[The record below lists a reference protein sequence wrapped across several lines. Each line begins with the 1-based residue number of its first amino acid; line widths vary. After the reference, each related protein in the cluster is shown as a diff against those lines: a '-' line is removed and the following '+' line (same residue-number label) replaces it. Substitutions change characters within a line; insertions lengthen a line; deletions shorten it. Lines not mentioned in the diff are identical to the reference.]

1 MRISRKGTDRS
12 SRSSTCFS
20 RQSGCP
26 SGGTR
31 NLTEKGKQ
39 MSNTAQ
45 IQEYEAPQARPSF
58 RVVSDS
64 PRRHTA
70 SITGGSIDAVRD
82 YLQRI
87 GQFPVLSAEEES
99 DLSQR
104 IEVGLFAQERLE
116 SGRDDDAATIRD
128 LRWLVRDGNNAY
140 ERFVSCNLKLVVSVA
155 KRYSGCGVPLIDL
168 IQEGNVGLDRAVKK
182 FDHEKGF
189 KFSTYAM
196 WWIRQSISRSIADT
210 GALIR
215 VPVHTAEKITKLTR
229 MSRELSIM
237 LGREATFDEIAA
249 EAQLDAEEVQRLLSV
264 DRDGVSLQTSVGDE
278 SFELGDLIEDADLTP
293 VAEIVSIGV
302 RNDELHKRVSE
313 LPRREA
319 QILQFRYGLKG
330 GRPMTFEQVGS
341 ILGVSR
347 ERVRQL
353 ETRALKMLRCPEL
366 YDYLG

>member
-1 MRISRKGTDRS
+1 
-12 SRSSTCFS
+12 
-20 RQSGCP
+20 
-26 SGGTR
+26 
-31 NLTEKGKQ
+31 
-39 MSNTAQ
+39 MSNAVQ
-45 IQEYEAPQARPSF
+45 IVDVEVREARPSF
-58 RVVSDS
+58 HVVPESA
-64 PRRHTA
+64 RRH
-70 SITGGSIDAVRD
+70 SVDITGGSLDAVRD
-82 YLQRI
+82 YLQQI
-87 GQFPVLSAEEES
+87 GKFPVLTAEEES
-99 DLSQR
+99 NLSRR
-104 IEVGLFAQERLE
+104 IEVGLFARERLE
-116 SGRDDDAATIRD
+116 SRKDDDAVTRRY
-128 LRWLVRDGNNAY
+128 LKWLQRDGYVAY

-155 KRYSGCGVPLIDL
+155 KRYSGCGVPLMDL

-182 FDHEKGF
+182 FDYRKGF

-229 MSRELSIM
+229 MSRELSVM
-237 LGREATFDEIAA
+237 LGREATFKEIAVD
-249 EAQLDAEEVQRLLSV
+249 AQLTAEEVERLLSV
-264 DRDGVSLQTSVGDE
+264 DRDGVSLQTAVGDE

-302 RNDELHKRVSE
+302 RNDELHKRVNG
-313 LPRREA
+313 LPSREA

-330 GRPMTFEQVGS
+330 NRPMTFEQVGS

>member
-1 MRISRKGTDRS
+1 VHSLRK
-12 SRSSTCFS
+12 
-20 RQSGCP
+20 
-26 SGGTR
+26 
-31 NLTEKGKQ
+31 KGKQ
-39 MSNTAQ
+39 MSNAVE
-45 IQEYEAPQARPSF
+45 IMEYEAPGTRPSF
-58 RVVSDS
+58 QILPDA
-64 PRRHTA
+64 RRPHSA
-70 SITGGSIDAVRD
+70 DITGGSLDAVRD
-82 YLQRI
+82 YLQQI
-87 GQFPVLSAEEES
+87 GKFPVLTAEEEA
-99 DLSQR
+99 DLSRR
-104 IEVGLFAQERLE
+104 IEIGLFAQERLE
-116 SGRDDDAATIRD
+116 SGVDEDSVTRRD
-128 LRWLVRDGNNAY
+128 LKWLQRDGNAAY

-155 KRYSGCGVPLIDL
+155 KRYSGCGVPLMDL

-182 FDHEKGF
+182 FDHRKGF

-229 MSRELSIM
+229 MGRELSVS
-237 LGREATFDEIAA
+237 LGREATFEEIAA
-249 EAQLDAEEVQRLLSV
+249 EAQLTADEVERLLSV

-302 RNDELHKRVSE
+302 RNDELHKRVNE

-330 GRPMTFEQVGS
+330 NRPMTFEQVGS

>member
-1 MRISRKGTDRS
+1 
-12 SRSSTCFS
+12 
-20 RQSGCP
+20 
-26 SGGTR
+26 
-31 NLTEKGKQ
+31 
-39 MSNTAQ
+39 MSNAAQ
-45 IQEYEAPQARPSF
+45 IMEYDNPKGRPSL
-58 RVVSDS
+58 RVVSAAPS
-64 PRRHTA
+64 HRAVP
-70 SITGGSIDAVRD
+70 ITGGSIDAVRD

-87 GQFPVLSAEEES
+87 GQFPVLTAEEES
-99 DLSQR
+99 SLARR
-104 IEVGLFAQERLE
+104 IEVGLFAQQRLE
-116 SGRDDDAATIRD
+116 SGDGDDAVTRRD
-128 LRWLVRDGNNAY
+128 LQWLMRDGSVAY

-155 KRYSGCGVPLIDL
+155 KRYSGCGVPLMDL

-229 MSRELSIM
+229 MSRELSVT
-237 LGREATFDEIAA
+237 LGREASFEEIAQ
-249 EAQLDAEEVQRLLSV
+249 EAQLGAGEVQRLLSV
-264 DRDGVSLQTSVGDE
+264 DRDGVSLQTAVGDE

-302 RNDELHKRVSE
+302 RNDELHKRVSQ
-313 LPRREA
+313 LPSREA

-330 GRPMTFEQVGS
+330 SRPMTFEQVGS

-366 YDYLG
+366 YEYLG

>member
-1 MRISRKGTDRS
+1 MPNAAQVMEYGTH
-12 SRSSTCFS
+12 
-20 RQSGCP
+20 
-26 SGGTR
+26 
-31 NLTEKGKQ
+31 EV
-39 MSNTAQ
+39 
-45 IQEYEAPQARPSF
+45 RPSF
-58 RVVSDS
+58 HVGSDAPAHRS
-64 PRRHTA
+64 GQIA
-70 SITGGSIDAVRD
+70 GGSIDAVRD

-87 GQFPVLSAEEES
+87 GQFPVLTSEEES
-99 DLSQR
+99 SLARR
-104 IEVGLFAQERLE
+104 IEVGLFAQERLD
-116 SGRDDDAATIRD
+116 SGLDDDAVTRRD
-128 LRWLVRDGNNAY
+128 LQWLARDGGIAY

-155 KRYSGCGVPLIDL
+155 KRYSGCGVPLMDL

-229 MSRELSIM
+229 MSRELSVS
-237 LGREATFDEIAA
+237 LGREASFEEIAE
-249 EAQLDAEEVQRLLSV
+249 EAQLDAEEVERLLSV
-264 DRDGVSLQTSVGDE
+264 DRDGVSLQTAVGDE

-293 VAEIVSIGV
+293 VADIVSIGV
-302 RNDELHKRVSE
+302 RNDELHKRVSQ

-330 GRPMTFEQVGS
+330 SRPMTFEQVGS

-366 YDYLG
+366 YEYLG

>member
-1 MRISRKGTDRS
+1 
-12 SRSSTCFS
+12 
-20 RQSGCP
+20 
-26 SGGTR
+26 
-31 NLTEKGKQ
+31 

-45 IQEYEAPQARPSF
+45 VLDYEAQQARPSF
-58 RVVSDS
+58 RVVSHA
-64 PRRHTA
+64 PRRAATI
-70 SITGGSIDAVRD
+70 SGGSVDAVRD

-87 GQFPVLSAEEES
+87 GQFPVLSAEEEA
-99 DLSQR
+99 DLSRR
-104 IEVGLFAQERLE
+104 IEVGLFAQERLD
-116 SGRDDDAATIRD
+116 SGKDTDSGTIRD
-128 LRWLVRDGNNAY
+128 LRWLVRDGNKAY

-229 MSRELSIM
+229 MSRELSIT
-237 LGREATFDEIAA
+237 LGREATFEEIAA

-278 SFELGDLIEDADLTP
+278 SFELGDLIEDADLIP
-293 VAEIVSIGV
+293 VADIVSIGV
-302 RNDELHKRVSE
+302 RNDELHKRVGA
-313 LPRREA
+313 LPHREA

-366 YDYLG
+366 HDYLA